1 MNKFTKG
8 MVAGAALLVA
18 PFTQAA
24 VIEWSYN
31 VTTEWESAIFSGGN
45 ANETVSNSLI
55 SWGAAG
61 GDHTDPSQ
69 NAANSRSGLEISDSP
84 AMGNIFTN
92 DMVPSPT
99 NTITH
104 FNNSLSSAFSTLTSA
119 SVLTTLNL
127 TPVNPVGPA
136 LPAFTTSFFVDFIE
150 TPNTT
155 PCNFPSDTVCDDIF
169 IIQFGS
175 LNSEFVYDGVTYFAS
190 IVELSGNLTPL
201 PDATCA
207 RAGVANGCLG
217 FTTPESA
224 FTPAQFGFFI
234 TTRPVNVPEPAMLGM
249 FGLGLLG
256 LRAFG
261 RRRSA
266 KK

>member
-1 MNKFTKG
+1 MNKLCKG
-8 MVAGAALLVA
+8 MLAGAALLVA

-24 VIEWSYN
+24 VIEWTYEVSI
-31 VTTEWESAIFSGGN
+31 EWTGADFSTGN
-45 ANETVSNSLI
+45 GDASWDDTLI

-61 GDHTDPSQ
+61 G
-69 NAANSRSGLEISDSP
+69 NFNSAPNNRSALQISDSP
-84 AMGNIFTN
+84 AVGNIFTN
-92 DMVPSPT
+92 DMTPTQT

-104 FNNSLSSAFSTLTSA
+104 FNNSISNTFSTLEQA
-119 SVLTTLNL
+119 SLLATLNL
-127 TPVNPVGPA
+127 TAINPFVGDPIE
-136 LPAFTTSFFVDFIE
+136 FTTTFAIDFIE
-150 TPNTT
+150 TPNTS
-155 PCNFPSDTVCDDIF
+155 PCGFPVDTVCDDIF
-169 IIQFGS
+169 VIQFGA
-175 LNSEFVYDGVTYFAS
+175 LNTEFVYDGVTYFAS
-190 IVELSGNLTPL
+190 IVELSGNLTAL

-207 RAGVANGCLG
+207 TAGVANGCLG
-217 FTTPESA
+217 FTTPENT

-234 TTRPVNVPEPAMLGM
+234 TTRPVNVPEPAMLGL